1 MHTKLVIT
9 NLVDSLISY
18 KVWSISFRSK
28 PLNLD
33 YIWSNR
39 WKDKFTTIAHF
50 KYNLDVNSCLYK
62 ILKPL
67 SLIPTKIKK
76 SFWLRWAVKDKIVL
90 ELCKNKNKLLIL
102 ECSLLKPQD
111 QSTQQTPKLTSIAIE
126 LKLRRIY
133 KLAKSFPQR
142 NRQKSI

>member
-18 KVWSISFRSK
+18 KVWPISFRSK

-33 YIWSNR
+33 YIWSNQ

-50 KYNLDVNSCLYK
+50 KYNLDVNSCRYK
-62 ILKPL
+62 ILKLL

-102 ECSLLKPQD
+102 EFSLLKPQD
-111 QSTQQTPKLTSIAIE
+111 QSTKLTSLTIE
-126 LKLRRIY
+126 LKSRRIY
-133 KLAKSFPQR
+133 KIKKSFPQS